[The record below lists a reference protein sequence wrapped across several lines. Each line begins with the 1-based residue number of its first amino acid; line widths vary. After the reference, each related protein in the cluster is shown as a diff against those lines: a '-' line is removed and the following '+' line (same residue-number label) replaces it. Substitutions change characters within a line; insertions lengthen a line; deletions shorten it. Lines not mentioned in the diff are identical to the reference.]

1 MFGQGVHVT
10 TNAFVSWNLG
20 ALAQGTVEF
29 WAKVDTESPNGSG
42 LVFASYQPNNWS
54 TFFTG
59 LVTNQI
65 RSVYVDAN
73 DVWQGMTTPDIYT
86 TSLVIKTN
94 TWHHYATTWGSQGFH
109 FYVDGSLIYSSSA
122 TLGQFYTTYWCIS
135 FNSALGNLGYGFNGV
150 IDELRISNFQRVFAP
165 TPSPQVSFVKAFT
178 VDYSNLSIGSN
189 YQAQASLDLINWT
202 NWGAAFTATSSNYTN
217 TNYQRISDWNQLFF
231 RLVQQSQ

>member
-1 MFGQGVHVT
+1 
-10 TNAFVSWNLG
+10 
-20 ALAQGTVEF
+20 
-29 WAKVDTESPNGSG
+29 
-42 LVFASYQPNNWS
+42 
-54 TFFTG
+54 
-59 LVTNQI
+59 
-65 RSVYVDAN
+65 
-73 DVWQGMTTPDIYT
+73 
-86 TSLVIKTN
+86 
-94 TWHHYATTWGSQGFH
+94 
-109 FYVDGSLIYSSSA
+109 
-122 TLGQFYTTYWCIS
+122 
-135 FNSALGNLGYGFNGV
+135 LGYGFNGV